1 MPSYGDIFLPIVPSV
16 AIYFTVMRKP
26 SGFLGI
32 LFAVLCLAP
41 GTSAQTRSDYL
52 LITDPSQYSIS
63 NEYQQPLSAE
73 EQRRYLPGSPLRIIE
88 KEVIMGDQISRS
100 LKFSYLFETGYLL
113 KDEKGDFTGEN
124 HRSNR
129 QNLNGCETLDD
140 TVEMVKDGLRITSV
154 QGNNRTLKTGE
165 RLLRV
170 FRSNGRYY
178 VFTLDAGNALFGW
191 TSLEPKSSW
200 KKSGKSFALA
210 GGSDTLFPKAL
221 QDRLTKR
228 IEQANRSYEEM
239 FSHFNGLT
247 GDEKSIPRWQ
257 GASAPGS
264 MTFTLSG
271 PWVNTDELLFSTRYL
286 QRDLETML
294 LGSGFWLTGE
304 NGKILINRNSAEK

>member
-1 MPSYGDIFLPIVPSV
+1 
-16 AIYFTVMRKP
+16 
-26 SGFLGI
+26 
-32 LFAVLCLAP
+32 
-41 GTSAQTRSDYL
+41 
-52 LITDPSQYSIS
+52 
-63 NEYQQPLSAE
+63 
-73 EQRRYLPGSPLRIIE
+73 
-88 KEVIMGDQISRS
+88 
-100 LKFSYLFETGYLL
+100 
-113 KDEKGDFTGEN
+113 
-124 HRSNR
+124 
-129 QNLNGCETLDD
+129 
-140 TVEMVKDGLRITSV
+140 MVKDGLRITSV
-154 QGNNRTLKTGE
+154 QGKNRTCKTGE

-178 VFTLDAGNALFGW
+178 VFTLAPGTALFGW

-200 KKSGKSFALA
+200 KKSGKPSAIT

-221 QDRLTKR
+221 QDRLIKR

-257 GASAPGS
+257 SASTPGS

-271 PWVNTDELLFSTRYL
+271 PWVNTDELTFSTRYL

-304 NGKILINRNSAEK
+304 KGKILINRNTAEK